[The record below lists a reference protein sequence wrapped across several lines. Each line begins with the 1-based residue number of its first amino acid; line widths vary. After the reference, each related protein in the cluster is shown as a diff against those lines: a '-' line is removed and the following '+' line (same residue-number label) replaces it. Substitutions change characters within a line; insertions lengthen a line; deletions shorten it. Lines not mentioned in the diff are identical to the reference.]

1 MPSVRQQN
9 TPANTVRYRTDTL
22 SSVLSQV
29 QERVID
35 QCKTANGIGYQRARR
50 FDAEPITQDRI
61 LMLSAFSCLYRFII
75 CPAAEKK
82 KTPWA
87 DYSLCSKAGHG
98 GIREVSPCPFSFHIR
113 LIRQKSPSAL
123 WGQSG
128 NKCEIWQYLNEFVVS
143 CACVSSCHAG
153 AFYFHYFGT
162 SCPEVWPRCR
172 SSPTPFRSPIHKNLN
187 GGT

>member
-1 MPSVRQQN
+1 MNYASRKSGTNIGAAEWSEQHGKKRLDFMPSVRQQN

-50 FDAEPITQDRI
+50 FDAEPITQEQV

-82 KTPWA
+82 KPPWA
-87 DYSLCSKAGHG
+87 DHSLCSKAGHG
-98 GIREVSPCPFSFHIR
+98 GIREVSPCPFSFSIR
-113 LIRQKSPSAL
+113 LICQKKPVRTM
-123 WGQSG
+123 GTG
-128 NKCEIWQYLNEFVVS
+128 WQRMRNMAV
-143 CACVSSCHAG
+143 
-153 AFYFHYFGT
+153 
-162 SCPEVWPRCR
+162 P
-172 SSPTPFRSPIHKNLN
+172 K
-187 GGT
+187 

>member
-1 MPSVRQQN
+1 MNCASRKSGTNIGAAERGEQYGKTRLDFMPGVRQQN

-29 QERVID
+29 QERVIG

-82 KTPWA
+82 KTA
-87 DYSLCSKAGHG
+87 VG
-98 GIREVSPCPFSFHIR
+98 RSFTM
-113 LIRQKSPSAL
+113 L
-123 WGQSG
+123 
-128 NKCEIWQYLNEFVVS
+128 
-143 CACVSSCHAG
+143 
-153 AFYFHYFGT
+153 
-162 SCPEVWPRCR
+162 
-172 SSPTPFRSPIHKNLN
+172 
-187 GGT
+187 